1 MKKFLAL
8 LLALTL
14 ALSLAVPAYAADTA
28 EDEDFDWAALEAE
41 LAKAEA
47 EQRAAALKEL
57 GAAAGQINI
66 LLNDKCVAF
75 PDAVPVLKGGRT
87 MVPMRAAVEAMGAV
101 VDYDAATRTA
111 SVKMGD
117 VSFTHVIGTD
127 VITLSDGSTVKMDI
141 VSYIDKGRTMVPLRF
156 FSQVLGYDVFW
167 DNDYKLAFLMD
178 EDTWAAAVDKDLS
191 ILNSLFAQQS
201 KTSDLSKTQKSTL
214 TAKGAVKVVDSI
226 NGDKSYPYSGS
237 MTVLAGKDA
246 ANLTMSLDLS
256 SMLELLESLVEDS
269 IPAEY
274 RAQLAKFSAEAILS
288 DKAYIKSPLLD
299 AMSESKSGTWYA
311 LGELNY
317 SELYQ
322 QAISAASASATT
334 FGHLLY
340 AMMQQGDANHFFAS
354 WEGCTAAAQ
363 LIKLMYADS
372 TFVKSGSGYQWHFGL
387 AELAKL
393 MNSMDSETNYTADS
407 LKKDGLTDFALDM
420 TVQGASATLVC
431 KMAMADES
439 GALATLNMT
448 VKSSGNQASA
458 KGSVQVRNL
467 CEVTFDL
474 ASTAQTTSEN
484 VKTAPAAGANIV
496 DLGAETLPIAG

>member
-167 DNDYKLAFLMD
+167 DNDYKLAFLM
-178 EDTWAAAVDKDLS
+178 
-191 ILNSLFAQQS
+191 
-201 KTSDLSKTQKSTL
+201 
-214 TAKGAVKVVDSI
+214 G
-226 NGDKSYPYSGS
+226 
-237 MTVLAGKDA
+237 
-246 ANLTMSLDLS
+246 
-256 SMLELLESLVEDS
+256 
-269 IPAEY
+269 
-274 RAQLAKFSAEAILS
+274 
-288 DKAYIKSPLLD
+288 
-299 AMSESKSGTWYA
+299 
-311 LGELNY
+311 
-317 SELYQ
+317 
-322 QAISAASASATT
+322 
-334 FGHLLY
+334 
-340 AMMQQGDANHFFAS
+340 
-354 WEGCTAAAQ
+354 
-363 LIKLMYADS
+363 
-372 TFVKSGSGYQWHFGL
+372 
-387 AELAKL
+387 
-393 MNSMDSETNYTADS
+393 
-407 LKKDGLTDFALDM
+407 
-420 TVQGASATLVC
+420 
-431 KMAMADES
+431 
-439 GALATLNMT
+439 
-448 VKSSGNQASA
+448 
-458 KGSVQVRNL
+458 
-467 CEVTFDL
+467 
-474 ASTAQTTSEN
+474 
-484 VKTAPAAGANIV
+484 
-496 DLGAETLPIAG
+496 